1 MEKHSFKISI
11 SGTEKEAAEKAQA
24 VAELAAHLSAQ
35 TLKALAHV
43 VKHDPGKVA
52 LAKRF
57 LGVS

>member
-1 MEKHSFKISI
+1 MDKHTFKISI
-11 SGTEKEAAEKAQA
+11 SGTQKEATDKAQA
-24 VAELAAHLSAQ
+24 VADLAAHLSAD

-43 VKHDPGKVA
+43 VKNDPGKVA